1 MILLLEILGLWILA
15 GVLTIAILND
25 VKRWVANR

>member
-1 MILLLEILGLWILA
+1 MIIFEILGLWLLA